1 MSRPAI
7 ARIHL
12 GHLCH
17 NYNLLRQ
24 RAGQSSVM
32 AVVKANAYGHGL
44 DLVAPALAAEGCR
57 DFAVTDA
64 REGRA
69 LRQLISDASITLLSG
84 IFDSEDATIAREH
97 DLTPTVSTPVQ
108 VRLLADANFGGG
120 AWVKLDTGMHRLGA
134 EAAEELIGLCRTSGI
149 GITGLMSH
157 LACADEPDHA
167 QNMTQAE
174 NFLNF
179 RRRLGID
186 LPTSLLNSA
195 GMITLADVAGD
206 VVRPGI
212 ALYGA
217 EPIPTLPIGL
227 KPVMQLTGRIM
238 QIRDLEAGTPLSYGA
253 SYITPH
259 RMKIATVSLGYADG
273 LPRHLSNLGHGMLH
287 GRNAP
292 IVGRVCMDYVL
303 VDVSDISAAT
313 GDDVEFWGSSRL
325 ANDVADSIG
334 TISYTLFTGVGQ
346 RVQRVPIR

>member
-12 GHLCH
+12 GHLRH
-17 NYNLLRQ
+17 NFELLQQ
-24 RAGQSSVM
+24 RAGKAAVM

-44 DLVAPALAAEGCR
+44 DLVAPALAAAGCR

-64 REGRA
+64 REGRV
-69 LRQLISDASITLLSG
+69 LRRLNTDASITLLSG
-84 IFDSEDATIAREH
+84 IFDAEDAVIAREH
-97 DLTPTVSTPVQ
+97 ALTPTISTPLQ
-108 VRLLADANFGGG
+108 ARLLADTGFGGKV
-120 AWVKLDTGMHRLGA
+120 WIKLDTGMHRLGA
-134 EAAEELIGLCRTSGI
+134 EAAEELIGLCRASGI
-149 GITGLMSH
+149 GIAGLMSH
-157 LACADEPDHA
+157 LACADDPDHA

-179 RRRLGID
+179 RRRLGIE

-195 GMITLADVAGD
+195 GMITLADAAGD

-217 EPIPTLPIGL
+217 EPVPSLPIGL

-253 SYITPH
+253 SYITPR
-259 RMKIATVSLGYADG
+259 RMTIATVSLGYADG
-273 LPRHLSNLGHGMLH
+273 LPRHLSNLGRGILR
-287 GRNAP
+287 GKQAS

-303 VDVSDISAAT
+303 VDVSDIDATT
-313 GDDVEFWGSSRL
+313 GDDVEFWGTSRL

-334 TISYTLFTGVGQ
+334 TIAYTLFTGVGQ
-346 RVQRVPIR
+346 RVQRIPIP